1 MLFIDKYYGAKLI
14 ILFLFSY
21 LCTQKTKTT
30 SKIEADSDEIM
41 SHHPLELFHFCPKC
55 GSSDFEIHNA
65 LSKHCSNC
73 GFTYYQNPRASTAA
87 FIINGR
93 GELLVARRGK
103 EPAKGTLDLPGG
115 FVDNEENAEQG
126 MVREILEETGLH
138 ISADSVEYL
147 FSIPNIYH
155 YSGMD
160 IHTLD
165 LFFLCHVEGD
175 DVAVEAADDAEGLAW
190 VPLRDVY
197 VERFGLR
204 SIRQAVH
211 RFLVEKR

>member
-1 MLFIDKYYGAKLI
+1 MK
-14 ILFLFSY
+14 
-21 LCTQKTKTT
+21 
-30 SKIEADSDEIM
+30 E
-41 SHHPLELFHFCPKC
+41 HPLEVFRFCPKC
-55 GSSDFEIHNA
+55 GSSDFEIHNP
-65 LSKHCSNC
+65 LSRHCSNC

-87 FIINGR
+87 FILNKK
-93 GELLVARRGK
+93 GELLVAKRGK

-115 FVDNEENAEQG
+115 FVDNEETAEQG
-126 MVREILEETGLH
+126 MVREILEETGLR
-138 ISADSVEYL
+138 INVDSVEYL
-147 FSIPNIYH
+147 FSIPNIYR

-165 LFFLCHVEGD
+165 LFFRCYLDEESTVIK
-175 DVAVEAADDAEGLAW
+175 AADDAAELAW
-190 VPLRDVY
+190 VPLNKVY